1 MEAILLWGVDF
12 IVTIQQIHGPMLDAI
27 FRGVTYLGGEEFYLF
42 LLPLL
47 FWCVD
52 FRVGARIAVLFL
64 LSSFL
69 NVGLK
74 DAFKQPRP
82 FDLEPSVGL
91 SKVEGYGLP
100 SYHSQSAVVV
110 WGSLGAW
117 VSKTWLWVVAVVLI
131 LLVSFSRVYLGV
143 HFPTDVL
150 AGWVIG
156 IVLVISY
163 LVLQSR
169 VEKWLAGLKLGIQLA
184 LAIVVPVGLLMIHP
198 TGDTTSAMATLTGAG
213 VGFVLTQRYVRFST
227 GGQWWQR
234 VVRYL
239 IGIGVVLGLYLGLK
253 AVLPGEES
261 ALHLIFRFLRY
272 GVIGLW
278 ITLGGPWVFCRL
290 RLVAEGEQ

>member
-1 MEAILLWGVDF
+1 MEAILQWGVDS
-12 IVTIQQIHGPMLDAI
+12 IVTIQQIHGPTLDAI
-27 FRGVTYLGGEEFYLF
+27 FRGITYLGGEEFYLF

-52 FRVGARIAVLFL
+52 FRLGARLAVLFL

-91 SKVEGYGLP
+91 SEVEGYGLP

-110 WGSLGAW
+110 WGSLAGW
-117 VSKTWLWVVAVVLI
+117 SSKTWLWVVAVVLI

-156 IVLVISY
+156 IALVIIY
-163 LVLQSR
+163 LVVRSP
-169 VEKWLAGLKLGIQLA
+169 VEKWLAEQRLGIQLA

-213 VGFVLTQRYVRFST
+213 AGLALTQRYVGFGT

-234 VVRYL
+234 AVRYL
-239 IGIGVVLGLYLGLK
+239 IGIAVVLGLYMGLK
-253 AVLPGEES
+253 ELCPGEES
-261 ALHLIFRFLRY
+261 ALYLVFRFLRY

-278 ITLGGPWVFCRL
+278 ITLGAPWVFCRL
-290 RLVAEGEQ
+290 RLVPETED